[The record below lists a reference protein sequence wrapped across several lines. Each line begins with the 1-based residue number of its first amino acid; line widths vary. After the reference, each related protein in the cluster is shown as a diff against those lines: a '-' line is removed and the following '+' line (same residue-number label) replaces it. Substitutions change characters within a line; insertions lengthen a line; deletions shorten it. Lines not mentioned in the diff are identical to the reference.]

1 MPKIAIFD
9 YGAGNLFNLQQSLL
23 RNGAHADIVDTLRK
37 IEDYDG
43 KVPHMGWN
51 NLETIRKDS
60 KLLDGIKEGSWVYFV
75 HSYRINPTDKS
86 IVVATSQYGGTLSA
100 AMEQENVFGTQFH
113 PEKSGAVGS
122 RIIRNYIEMCSG
134 KK

>member
-43 KVPHMGWN
+43 
-51 NLETIRKDS
+51 
-60 KLLDGIKEGSWVYFV
+60 
-75 HSYRINPTDKS
+75 
-86 IVVATSQYGGTLSA
+86 IV
-100 AMEQENVFGTQFH
+100 
-113 PEKSGAVGS
+113 
-122 RIIRNYIEMCSG
+122 
-134 KK
+134 